1 MIKAV
6 IIDDDIVTISVLTKL
21 VNELPD
27 IELVESFSD
36 PVAAMEELNILQPD
50 LLFVDIEMPG
60 MSGLDLVKSL
70 NFKANFIFV
79 SAHSSYAIDGFN
91 LDAIDFLV
99 KPIEL
104 GRFEI
109 AVNKAKNNISQGIKN
124 EEGVGF
130 IFLKDLNK
138 HDKVHFDDIL
148 VVKSDMDYLHVHTKE
163 KRYVLLHTL
172 KDMLV
177 KLEKHGFIKV
187 HKSYLIN
194 QNKIDEV
201 DIENHCLRVG
211 DMEVPF
217 SRRMKKELFIK
228 LKLNHSK

>member
-6 IIDDDIVTISVLTKL
+6 IIDDDIVTISILSKL
-21 VNELPD
+21 INELPD

-36 PVAAMEELNILQPD
+36 PVAALNELNILKPD
-50 LLFVDIEMPG
+50 LLFVDIEMPN
-60 MSGLDLVKSL
+60 MSGLELVKSL

-79 SAHSSYAIDGFN
+79 SAHPSYAIDGFD

-104 GRFEI
+104 DRFEI
-109 AVNKAKNNISQGIKN
+109 AINKAKANITQGIKN
-124 EEGVGF
+124 EEGAGF
-130 IFLKDLNK
+130 IFLKDQNK
-138 HDKVHFDDIL
+138 HDKVLFEDIL
-148 VVKSDMDYLHVHTKE
+148 VVKSDMDYLHIHTKE

-172 KDMLV
+172 KEMLV
-177 KLEKHGFIKV
+177 KLERHGFIKV

-194 QNKIDEV
+194 QSKIDKV
-201 DIENHCLRVG
+201 DLENHCLRIG

-228 LKLNHSK
+228 LKLNN

>member
-1 MIKAV
+1 
-6 IIDDDIVTISVLTKL
+6 
-21 VNELPD
+21 
-27 IELVESFSD
+27 
-36 PVAAMEELNILQPD
+36 
-50 LLFVDIEMPG
+50 MPG
-60 MSGLDLVKSL
+60 MTGLELIKSL

-79 SAHSSYAIDGFN
+79 SAHASYAIDGFN

-99 KPIEL
+99 KPIEFD
-104 GRFEI
+104 RFEV
-109 AVNKAKNNISQGIKN
+109 AVNKAKINISQGIKN

-130 IFLKDLNK
+130 IFLKDQNK

-148 VVKSDMDYLHVHTKE
+148 VIKSDMDYLHVHTKE
-163 KRYVLLHTL
+163 KRYVFLHTL

-194 QNKIDEV
+194 QSKIDEV
-201 DIENHCLRVG
+201 DIDNHCLKVG

-217 SRRMKKELFIK
+217 SRRMKKDLFIK